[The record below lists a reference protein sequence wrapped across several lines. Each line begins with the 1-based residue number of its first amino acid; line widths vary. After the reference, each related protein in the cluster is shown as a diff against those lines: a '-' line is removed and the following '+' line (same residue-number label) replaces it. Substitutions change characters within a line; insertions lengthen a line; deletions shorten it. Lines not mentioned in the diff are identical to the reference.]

1 MGNFLAILCGHK
13 IVLVTGGNV
22 GIGYYTVKELL
33 LKNAKVYLA
42 ARSAQKGA
50 AAIQQLETE
59 TSKKAI
65 FLQLDLS
72 DLASVRRTATT
83 FLEQESRLDIL
94 FNNAGVMACPT
105 GLLTAQNHDL
115 QFGTNVIG
123 HYFLTELL
131 LPALAL
137 SYETNKVPARII
149 NTSSSGHKDAS
160 TGIDFVSLKSGPARD
175 AWLKKFSGT
184 AATWRLYGESK
195 LGNIIVSNYFARTHA
210 DILVSCALHPGS
222 VRIDLQKHLSGWMQR
237 MLDLG
242 LPAAPIGAYTQLWA
256 GTTAP
261 PKQITGQV
269 RTRAGC
275 FIKFRILC
283 STSSPGRAWARPIPL
298 LRAASW
304 RRRRLHI

>member
-1 MGNFLAILCGHK
+1 MGNFLAIVAPNSAISTDLYPPTSKFEPGRDIPDLSGK

-42 ARSAQKGA
+42 SRSAQKGA

-72 DLASVRRTATT
+72 DLASVRRAVTT
-83 FLEQESRLDIL
+83 FLEKESRLEIL
-94 FNNAGVMACPT
+94 FSNAGVMACPT

-137 SYETNKVPARII
+137 SYETNKVPARVI

-222 VRIDLQKHLSGWMQR
+222 VRTDLQKHLSGWMQR

-242 LPAAPIGAYTQLWA
+242 LLAAY
-256 GTTAP
+256 
-261 PKQITGQV
+261 
-269 RTRAGC
+269 
-275 FIKFRILC
+275 
-283 STSSPGRAWARPIPL
+283 
-298 LRAASW
+298 
-304 RRRRLHI
+304 